1 MCMFIFLRHYFLKA
15 QGTTDKIFFT
25 IMCGVGRVICDIVII
40 TSVLLFICAINP
52 SFFCSLSFG
61 LEIIEPI
68 LYFFFRSW
76 FLCIIESEKL
86 KLYLMDVL
94 VCKMAEIA
102 WQPPHCLDRTSFGY
116 FWGLLGPYKVHGLY
130 FHHKN
135 ARNFLVSLLKISKLT
150 REVW

>member
-1 MCMFIFLRHYFLKA
+1 MFIFCIKETLFYE
-15 QGTTDKIFFT
+15 GTTDKIFFT
-25 IMCGVGRVICDIVII
+25 TMCGVMLEGLYVCDIVII
-40 TSVLLFICAINP
+40 TSVLVFICAINP

-86 KLYLMDVL
+86 KLHLMDVL

-102 WQPPHCLDRTSFGY
+102 W
-116 FWGLLGPYKVHGLY
+116 
-130 FHHKN
+130 
-135 ARNFLVSLLKISKLT
+135 
-150 REVW
+150 